1 LSRTVIEQGEST
13 SSGLDRL
20 WLLIGIG
27 IAIRLVYLGLLDLL
41 PEEAYY
47 WSYSQHL
54 DYGYLDHPPMVAW
67 LIGLSE
73 TVFGRS
79 EFAVRLPA
87 FIGWVVFASVMYRF
101 SVRLCGRSVGKPVVL
116 LLTVLPI
123 YMSVG
128 FLMTPDAPFYVTWAG
143 SLLFL
148 QRALLDG
155 KPLAWIGVGIC
166 LGLGLLSK
174 YTMGLIVPTAVVFIL
189 LDKKSWHWFR
199 RPQPYF
205 ALLIGAVLF
214 LPVVYWNY
222 LHDWMSFTFQG
233 TRRWSGGSTFQ
244 LHILVATVLLLITP
258 VGLVSAIRVIGQV
271 WPRSFQFTA
280 RRSEDERGKLFMFVF
295 AIVPLS
301 AFVIHSLQGQPK
313 ANWTGPV
320 WLSLLPL
327 IGWNMARVQSKATS
341 WWARLNSTAWL
352 PTAVVL
358 LVIYA
363 TGFGYLVAGMPGM
376 SPAQGM
382 PMPVAWEEFGE
393 RVAQI
398 KAKVEEGTGESPVL
412 VGLDKYWI
420 ASQASFYAF
429 GNGYNPGEVA
439 GEKLVGSSSLMWD
452 LWVSPES
459 ARGRDCL
466 LIGLSVEQ
474 LERLRVTDRFAR
486 LGKISKEVLT
496 NFGGE
501 IGYFFWRVGYD
512 YQPD

>member
-1 LSRTVIEQGEST
+1 MSRTMVEQGDST
-13 SSGLDRL
+13 SAGWDRL

-54 DYGYLDHPPMVAW
+54 DFGYLDHPPMVAW

-73 TVFGRS
+73 AVFGRS

-87 FIGWVVFASVMYRF
+87 FVGWIVFASIMYRF

-128 FLMTPDAPFYVTWAG
+128 FIITPDAPFYVAWAG

-148 QRALLDG
+148 QRALLDR

-174 YTMGLIVPTAVVFIL
+174 YTMGLIVPTVVVFVL
-189 LDKKSWHWFR
+189 LDNKSRHWLR
-199 RPQPYF
+199 RPQPYL

-214 LPVVYWNY
+214 LPVIYWNY
-222 LHDWMSFTFQG
+222 THDWMSFSFQG
-233 TRRWSGGSTFQ
+233 TRRWSGGASFH
-244 LHILVATVLLLITP
+244 LHILMAMIFLLITP
-258 VGLVSAIRVIGQV
+258 VGVVSAIRAIGQV
-271 WPRSFQFTA
+271 WPPNHRFFGN
-280 RRSEDERGKLFMFVF
+280 RSEEARGKLFMLVF
-295 AIVPLS
+295 AFVPLS

-313 ANWTGPV
+313 MNWTGPV

-327 IGWNMARVQSKATS
+327 IGWNMVRAQSKVAS
-341 WWARLNSTAWL
+341 WWVRLSSNAWL

-363 TGFGYLVAGMPGM
+363 TGFGYLVAGMPGVP
-376 SPAQGM
+376 PAQGM
-382 PMPVAWEEFGE
+382 PVPIAWEEFGD

-398 KAKVEEGTGESPVL
+398 GAKVEEEDGEPPVV
-412 VGLDKYWI
+412 VGLDEYWI
-420 ASQASFYAF
+420 ASQSSFYAP
-429 GNGYNPGEVA
+429 GDGYSPGEVA
-439 GEKLVGSSSLMWD
+439 GEKLVGYRSLMWD
-452 LWVSPES
+452 LWVPPES
-459 ARGRDCL
+459 VRGRNCL

-474 LERLRVTDRFAR
+474 LGRPRVTDRFPR
-486 LGKISKEVLT
+486 LGEISKEVLT

-501 IGYFFWRVGYD
+501 IGHFFWRVGYD
-512 YQPD
+512 YQPQ